1 MQVSQPSR
9 NNTIA
14 LILGLVA
21 ITAIGAVGL
30 HYLLRDRITV
40 RVAQAGYQ
48 DLLSTI
54 STNGKVEPEQDYEAH
69 SAPGGTVQKVLV
81 TAGQKVHKG
90 DLLVIMNADDAHSQI
105 AKANEQVKAAQLGL
119 QAVQSG
125 GSQDEQI
132 NLASELSTA
141 KAATAQAAR
150 DLQQN
155 GAASTAE
162 VATARQVLLAAQ
174 NAQKALEQRKN
185 SRFTSLDRAHA
196 QSVLGEA
203 QASYDAAIAG
213 LKQVE
218 VRAPFDGTVYS
229 VSVSDY
235 DFVPAG
241 EVLVEMA
248 DLSKLRVRAYFD
260 EPEIGKLAP
269 GQPVKITWD
278 AKPTLSWHGH
288 ITRVP
293 DTVITYGTR
302 TVGEVLISVED
313 ADGQLLPNTNVNA
326 TVTTLA
332 RQNVLTVPRE
342 ALHIENGTPYVYVL
356 NSHTLDRRDIKIGGV
371 NLTQVEIVTGLKP
384 GDRVALSI
392 SGIQPISNGM
402 HVDTIQ

>member
-150 DLQQN
+150 DLATKQKLQQN

-269 GQPVKITWD
+269 GQPVKITPGM
-278 AKPTLSWHGH
+278 ATSPACQTPSSPTEPAPSE
-288 ITRVP
+288 R
-293 DTVITYGTR
+293 
-302 TVGEVLISVED
+302 S
-313 ADGQLLPNTNVNA
+313 
-326 TVTTLA
+326 
-332 RQNVLTVPRE
+332 
-342 ALHIENGTPYVYVL
+342 
-356 NSHTLDRRDIKIGGV
+356 
-371 NLTQVEIVTGLKP
+371 
-384 GDRVALSI
+384 
-392 SGIQPISNGM
+392 
-402 HVDTIQ
+402 